1 MNLVFGDKEYVDYED
16 AREMAITGVQQVF
29 PESGCSRACL
39 RQQLDKFYKKL
50 CNPDKLKTHS
60 GSNQGS
66 GNRRQE
72 EAIKAAVKKKEAN
85 AAASF

>member
-50 CNPDKLKTHS
+50 CSPQKLKAKS
-60 GSNQGS
+60 GSS
-66 GNRRQE
+66 GGGNLTKQQQKII
-72 EAIKAAVKKKEAN
+72 EAKQVKSAKQ
-85 AAASF
+85 SR